1 MEMLVIGV
9 ITIVA
14 FAAVLIPLFRR
25 RPGVGD
31 AREFEGVPDASSGAA
46 STGDGPVSS
55 AANAAPA
62 DAASADT
69 PANLTPPATATNDA
83 LGDRAARK
91 TGADDAQG
99 LTAVPGAGVD
109 ELELEV
115 MRYRT
120 AVRAGT
126 VCRKCGQANP
136 AESMFCFDCGE
147 RLPRDEAKEF
157 E

>member
-1 MEMLVIGV
+1 MEMLVIAV
-9 ITIVA
+9 IALVA
-14 FAAVLIPLFRR
+14 FAAVLVPLFRR

-31 AREFEGVPDASSGAA
+31 DREFENIPQQAA
-46 STGDGPVSS
+46 DTRATPST
-55 AANAAPA
+55 APG
-62 DAASADT
+62 SADV
-69 PANLTPPATATNDA
+69 
-83 LGDRAARK
+83 
-91 TGADDAQG
+91 GASVSA
-99 LTAVPGAGVD
+99 GAGGEAGAPLSAD

-115 MRYRT
+115 QRYRT

>member
-25 RPGVGD
+25 RPGAGD
-31 AREFEGVPDASSGAA
+31 AREFEGAPDTAGDAA
-46 STGDGPVSS
+46 STGEGPADV

-62 DAASADT
+62 TAPASADT
-69 PANLTPPATATNDA
+69 SVSDTT
-83 LGDRAARK
+83 
-91 TGADDAQG
+91 
-99 LTAVPGAGVD
+99 GAGVD

-115 MRYRT
+115 TRYRT

>member
-9 ITIVA
+9 IAIVA

-31 AREFEGVPDASSGAA
+31 AREFEGVPGPSGGSA
-46 STGDGPVSS
+46 SS

-62 DAASADT
+62 DAAASADT
-69 PANLTPPATATNDA
+69 PANEVTPSTPTSDA
-83 LGDRAARK
+83 LADRARRIA
-91 TGADDAQG
+91 GADDAQEP
-99 LTAVPGAGVD
+99 AAAPDAAVD